1 MDFFRSAFS
10 DPSHAAAPDSPTSI
24 PAAPQNPQTPSSSWA
39 FGSTLFQTLASKSE
53 TLIDHCYKDFQEF
66 STGLKKET
74 SVIRQ
79 AASRVVQDLP
89 ARLESGAA
97 IAQESLEAVGQ
108 AIDNVGSTVSEIIG
122 TDLNSDGSTSAQSV
136 EGERDLNSTR
146 EAKPYNRMEA
156 VIRALQCDI
165 RTYCDEVEGND
176 YLQWR
181 TGFKMEDKRGEIEHL
196 VKENGIIV
204 ELYNEIVPLKVDEK
218 TFWCRY
224 FYRADK
230 LIKAEEERARI
241 VKKVILG
248 EEEEE
253 LSWDF
258 DDDDDDDDSNCNNE
272 NGDCNSKDG
281 LEKGKVVDN
290 AEVETRE
297 IVGVGSSGTKS
308 DEIVDEENLREKL
321 IDSEKELSD
330 GKLGS
335 DISIISSQ
343 QSSHAED
350 DLGWDEIEDIG
361 NGDGNTMSKSVDL
374 HKRLNSAEKEDEE
387 ELTWDVDDDDDECE
401 PVK

>member
-10 DPSHAAAPDSPTSI
+10 DPSHAAVPDSPASI

-53 TLIDHCYKDFQEF
+53 TLIDHYYKDFQEF

-122 TDLNSDGSTSAQSV
+122 KDLNFDDPTSAQSV
-136 EGERDLNSTR
+136 EGERDLLNSTR

-156 VIRALQCDI
+156 MIRALQCDI
-165 RTYCDEVEGND
+165 RTYCDEVEANG
-176 YLQWR
+176 YLEWR
-181 TGFKMEDKRGEIEHL
+181 TGFQMEDKRGEIEHL
-196 VKENGIIV
+196 VKENGIIM
-204 ELYNEIVPLKVDEK
+204 EIYNEIVPLKVDEE

-224 FYRADK
+224 FYRADN
-230 LIKAEEERARI
+230 LVKAEEERARI
-241 VKKVILG
+241 VKKAILR

-258 DDDDDDDDSNCNNE
+258 DDDNDHDDGNRNNE
-272 NGDCNSKDG
+272 NGDCNSKDS
-281 LEKGKVVDN
+281 LAKGKVVDN
-290 AEVETRE
+290 AEVENRE

-308 DEIVDEENLREKL
+308 DEENLRKKL
-321 IDSEKELSD
+321 IDNEKELSD

-361 NGDGNTMSKSVDL
+361 SEVGNTMSKSVDL

-387 ELTWDVDDDDDECE
+387 ELTWDVEDDDDDECE